1 MGCTEDSGPMKPGNS
16 VEDKTL
22 TTGKRREGRTAPR
35 GVQFHLGRPGRPER
49 VVWPWEVMDERR
61 E

>member
-22 TTGKRREGRTAPR
+22 TTGKRREGGPPHGGLNPTSGNPD
-35 GVQFHLGRPGRPER
+35 GRNASVR
-49 VVWPWEVMDERR
+49 PWEVMDERR